1 MVTIGDDLDA
11 DRAARALSKLFGRV
25 GGARLLVASDIE
37 RGAGH
42 LRREREHIG
51 RVLQPI
57 DEALRGDHVPPAG
70 HQHELL
76 AASGGD
82 ESAGLRGDLLYAVA
96 RHHPGTARA
105 LHHISAAAV
114 GRQQDERG
122 RARMIDDVTHGEH
135 AAVAVSDH
143 DRVREAA
150 LPEPLRRKPV
160 VFDAFLRGLE
170 STAHRSAAVAGAQDV
185 VAAAVEGEAG
195 EPELHEHRRQETQ
208 RAGVEVHRVAVEEQ
222 YSSGGGT
229 PVGLVVGS
237 IKGFGVGRDGNEF
250 RQQLHV
256 VTPLNEIKIDIFGA
270 FLQNVLNDSNAPS
283 GSEYKP
289 ASY

>member
-11 DRAARALSKLFGRV
+11 DRAARALGKLFGRV

-82 ESAGLRGDLLYAVA
+82 ESAGLRG
-96 RHHPGTARA
+96 
-105 LHHISAAAV
+105 
-114 GRQQDERG
+114 
-122 RARMIDDVTHGEH
+122 
-135 AAVAVSDH
+135 
-143 DRVREAA
+143 
-150 LPEPLRRKPV
+150 
-160 VFDAFLRGLE
+160 LE
-170 STAHRSAAVAGAQDV
+170 STAHRSAAVAGAEDV
-185 VAAAVEGEAG
+185 VSAAVEREGGEA
-195 EPELHEHRRQETQ
+195 EIREHRRLETR

-237 IKGFGVGRDGNEF
+237 IEGFGVGRDGNEF

-256 VTPLNEIKIDIFGA
+256 VTPLNEIKIDIFG
-270 FLQNVLNDSNAPS
+270 FLQNVLHDSTARSACTSRIELFRRSKLPGRYLKKFFLHS
-283 GSEYKP
+283 S
-289 ASY
+289 AAQRI